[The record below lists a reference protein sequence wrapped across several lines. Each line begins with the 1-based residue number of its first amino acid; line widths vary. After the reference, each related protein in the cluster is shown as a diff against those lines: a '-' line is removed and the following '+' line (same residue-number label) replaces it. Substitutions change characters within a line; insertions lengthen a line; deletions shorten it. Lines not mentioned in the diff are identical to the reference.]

1 MMENA
6 LIIFIKNPVKG
17 KVKTRLAA
25 TIGDDMALAIYQKLL
40 KHTLN
45 IVVQVVVD
53 KFIFFSGAVDESIG
67 YANTP
72 VHKAVLSGNDLGEKM
87 KYSFTQLFKSNYKR
101 AVIVGTVCPGI
112 NENILEKAFGE
123 FNNSDVVMGPATDDG
138 CYLPGRKEMPNAF
151 FEKIAWSTSLV
162 LHSTIECYNKS
173 NLSYS
178 LLTALRDVDEQKDLV
193 HLDNMLAL
201 KNKKVDQYD

>member
-45 IVVQVVVD
+45 IAEHVTAD
-53 KFIFFSGAVDESIG
+53 KFIFFSDAIDETIG
-67 YANTP
+67 DVNAPFYY
-72 VHKAVLSGNDLGEKM
+72 KIQSGNDLGEKM
-87 KYSFTQLFKSNYKR
+87 KNAFVQLFKSGYKR
-101 AVIVGTVCPGI
+101 VVIIGTDCPGI
-112 NENILEKAFGE
+112 NENILKTAFGE
-123 FNNSDVVMGPATDDG
+123 FNNSDVVIGPATDG
-138 CYLPGRKEMPNAF
+138 GYYLLGMKEMHNDL
-151 FEKIAWSTSLV
+151 FEKIDWSTSVV

-178 LLTALRDVDEQKDLV
+178 LLTALRNVDEQKDLV
-193 HLDNMLAL
+193 HLDNMLDL